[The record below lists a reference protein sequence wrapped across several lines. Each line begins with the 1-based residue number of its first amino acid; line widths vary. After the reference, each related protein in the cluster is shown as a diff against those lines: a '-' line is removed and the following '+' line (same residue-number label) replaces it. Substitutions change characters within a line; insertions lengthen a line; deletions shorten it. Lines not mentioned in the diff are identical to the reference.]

1 MRHKLSQESLDKIFF
16 ALRQRKYTL
25 RTVAELEG
33 MSVRTLCDWKKGKY
47 TIPGDKLESLVQLAG
62 VRMEQIDTEQ
72 VPQWWSNSRAGRIG
86 GRNYVEKYGMIGTI
100 ESRKSGGV
108 ASFQRRRLHDND
120 IYSKKTITI
129 PTDCDDFAEFIGI
142 MIGDGSVG
150 QYQISVTL
158 DSRTDV
164 EYAEYVIQLTERL
177 FGIMPHRRLREDR
190 HCIVIEVS
198 SVNLVEYLVSR
209 GLPQGNKIRHGLC
222 IPEWIKQNSSY
233 SISCIRGIFDT
244 DGSVFQE
251 KHHIKEETYSY
262 CRMSFVSASS
272 SLLRDVCT
280 ILVGLQLTA
289 KIHGGRAVTIGRFT
303 DIEKYFRIIGSSNP
317 KHRRRFVAYG
327 GVG

>member
-1 MRHKLSQESLDKIFF
+1 MDKIFF
-16 ALRQRKYTL
+16 ALRQRKYSL
-25 RTVAELEG
+25 RSVAELEG
-33 MSVRTLCDWKKGKY
+33 VSVRTLCDWKKGKY
-47 TIPGDKLESLVQLAG
+47 TIPGENLESLVKLAG
-62 VRMEQIDTEQ
+62 VQMGQLDTEQ
-72 VPQWWSNSRAGRIG
+72 MAQWWSNSRAGRIG

-100 ESRKSGGV
+100 ESRISGGV

-120 IYSKKTITI
+120 IYTKKAITI
-129 PTDCDDFAEFIGI
+129 PHDCDDFAEFIGI
-142 MIGDGSVG
+142 MIGDGSIG

-164 EYAEYVIQLTERL
+164 EYAEYVMQLIERL
-177 FGIMPHRRLREDR
+177 FGIMPHRRVRDDR

-209 GLPQGNKIRHGLC
+209 GLPQGNKIRHGLS
-222 IPEWIKQNSSY
+222 IPEWIKQNPSY

-244 DGSVFQE
+244 DGSVFRE
-251 KHHIKEETYSY
+251 RHHIKEKTYSY
-262 CRMSFVSASS
+262 CRMSFVGASP
-272 SLLRDVCT
+272 SLLHDVCT
-280 ILVGLQLTA
+280 ILLGLQLTA
-289 KIHGGRAVTIGRFT
+289 KIHGGRVVTIGRFT